1 MDASVL
7 WEDKEKKE
15 KKRRKKQG
23 TEKTL
28 TEYSLYSS
36 AIALKS
42 IHETTNSSAKNHA
55 AMSFSP
61 ILQA

>member
-7 WEDKEKKE
+7 WEDKERNKKE
-15 KKRRKKQG
+15 KKKKG
-23 TEKTL
+23 AEKTL